1 MKFNIKELRQKSGM
15 TQEELAK
22 KAGISRATIAMYENN
37 IADNITVK
45 TLESLAK
52 ALDCHVTDLFISN

>member
-37 IADNITVK
+37 TADNITVK

-52 ALDCHVTDLFISN
+52 ALSCHVTDLFISN